1 MGREEALV
9 FAYQFDGEGN
19 AQAVNWPDLRLGDRA
34 GGWLWVHLDRGAP
47 EARQWLS
54 EADGLDPLVRDAL
67 LEEEVRPRCS
77 VTSNGL
83 LLILRGVNLNPGA
96 DPEDMVALRIWVE
109 AGLVVTTRHRR
120 LLAVQDVEETIVAG
134 RGPKTPGE
142 FIVDLADNLVERMG
156 PVIDNLDEQIDL
168 IEEEMIS
175 AYERQLRFRLAAFR
189 RQAILLR
196 RYIAPQR
203 EALSQ
208 LMTAKLDL
216 FDDWQRARLRE
227 VSDKVTRYVE
237 ELDSARERATV
248 VQDELAGRLSDDL
261 NRKMYVLTVIAGIFL
276 PLGFVTGL
284 LGINVGGIPGTEA
297 PWGFALVCAL
307 LLLLGLSEYWLF
319 RWLKWL

>member
-1 MGREEALV
+1 MGREDALV
-9 FAYQFDGEGN
+9 FAYQFDKEGT
-19 AQAVNWPDLRLGDRA
+19 AQAVSWQNLRLGDRTE
-34 GGWLWVHLDRGAP
+34 GWLWVQLNRSAP
-47 EARQWLS
+47 AARAWLS
-54 EADGLDPLVRDAL
+54 EVDGLDPIVREAL

-77 VTSNGL
+77 TTSSGL

-96 DPEDMVALRIWVE
+96 DPEDMVALRIWVQ
-109 AGLVVTTRHRR
+109 AGLVITTRHRR

-134 RGPKTPGE
+134 RGPRIPGE
-142 FIVDLADNLVERMG
+142 FIVDLADKLVERMG
-156 PVIDNLDEQIDL
+156 PVVDNLDEQIDV
-168 IEEEMIS
+168 IEEDVIS
-175 AYERQLRFRLAAFR
+175 SYDRRSRYRLAAFR

-227 VSDKVTRYVE
+227 VSDKVTRYIE

-284 LGINVGGIPGTEA
+284 LGVNVGGIPGTETPGA
-297 PWGFALVCAL
+297 FALVCAS
-307 LLLLGLSEYWLF
+307 LLLLGVLEYCLF